1 MVKATAAGVAGLLI
15 GLAVPDGTTAPATLA
30 DLPQPTATATATVTT
45 AAPTVTST
53 VTPEPEPA
61 PTVTETITVTEEA
74 AAPVPFVDPGAG
86 AAYYDNCTAA
96 RDAGASPLRRG
107 DPGYGPH
114 LDRDGDGVACE

>member
-1 MVKATAAGVAGLLI
+1 MGLLI

-30 DLPQPTATATATVTT
+30 DLPQPTATATVTT

-74 AAPVPFVDPGAG
+74 AAPVPFVYPGAG